1 MSIVILYVHVA
12 WLLEVL
18 VQLFLQ
24 VHNQL
29 RNVDAAGC
37 VLVPGANAGC
47 PFAVG
52 SSTVLRHPA
61 C

>member
-1 MSIVILYVHVA
+1 MYVVILYVHVA

-24 VHNQL
+24 VHDQL
-29 RNVDAAGC
+29 RDVDAAGC
-37 VLVPGANAGC
+37 VLVPGTNAGC
-47 PFAVG
+47 PSTVG